1 MVSTWVYLIRHGE
14 VEHAGEGRFFGH
26 ADVPLSRVGREQAE
40 ALARTLGSEA
50 IEAVY
55 ASDLV
60 RAQASAAP
68 LAAARRLVPDLVP
81 ALREIALGAW
91 EGLTFAEMEARDPD
105 TVRRWLAD
113 PGGFAYPGGE
123 SLQDLHARV
132 LPALRTLVARHAE
145 RRIAVVAHGGS
156 NRVILGEALG
166 VPLGEIV
173 RIGQVYGAW
182 SLVEYGDD
190 APIVHT
196 LNQPVGV
203 PGAPPVEL
211 SIPMDDRG

>member
-1 MVSTWVYLIRHGE
+1 MASTWVYLIRHGE
-14 VEHAGEGRFFGH
+14 VEHAAARRFLGH
-26 ADVPLSRVGREQAE
+26 ADVPLSPVGREQAE

-68 LAAARRLVPDLVP
+68 LAAARRRVPELVP
-81 ALREIALGAW
+81 ALREIALGRW
-91 EGLTFAEMEARDPD
+91 DGLTFAEMEAREPD

-113 PGGFAYPGGE
+113 AAGFVYPGGE
-123 SLQDLHARV
+123 SLRDLHARV
-132 LPALRTLVARHAE
+132 LPALRTLVARHAG
-145 RRIAVVAHGGS
+145 RRIAVVAHSGT

-196 LNQPVGV
+196 LNQPVAV
-203 PGAPPVEL
+203 PGAPPV
-211 SIPMDDRG
+211 DRG

>member
-1 MVSTWVYLIRHGE
+1 MTSTWVYLIRHGE
-14 VEHAGEGRFFGH
+14 VEHAGEGRIFGH

-68 LAAARRLVPDLVP
+68 IAAARRLVPDLVP

-132 LPALRTLVARHAE
+132 LPALRTLVARHAG

-166 VPLGEIV
+166 VPLGEIM